1 MLNPFTHRKVLRRGE
16 PARAWVRQLRRRPR
30 GKAPS
35 SVPMTIDVE
44 RRGGR
49 RYEIHDRWIVVGE
62 QPISVG
68 SELAVRVDRSHHRRV
83 AIDWEATRRVYH
95 ERTAER
101 GRRLTTGVPVP
112 VTRVKEILEQQ
123 GLEHPPAPPP
133 EPAPVRP
140 TVDAKPAKP
149 LTKGRGAPL
158 AGPEDD
164 PPGTGGAS
172 GAGAVDDAGAESA
185 DDDLIARLER
195 LAGLHESGALTD
207 DEFHAVKAHLLG

>member
-1 MLNPFTHRKVLRRGE
+1 
-16 PARAWVRQLRRRPR
+16 
-30 GKAPS
+30 
-35 SVPMTIDVE
+35 MTIDVE
-44 RRGGR
+44 RPGGR
-49 RYEIHDRWIVVGE
+49 RYEIHDRWLVVGE

-83 AIDWEATRRVYH
+83 AIDWEATRQVYL

-101 GRRLTTGVPVP
+101 GRRLATGVPVP

-133 EPAPVRP
+133 ERVPGRAAPQLP
-140 TVDAKPAKP
+140 VDAKPAKP
-149 LTKGRGAPL
+149 LTRGRDALL
-158 AGPEDD
+158 ARPAED
-164 PPGTGGAS
+164 PPETG
-172 GAGAVDDAGAESA
+172 DAGGEATGE

>member
-101 GRRLTTGVPVP
+101 GRRLATGVPVP
-112 VTRVKEILEQQ
+112 AGFRRILPN
-123 GLEHPPAPPP
+123 PPRSMC
-133 EPAPVRP
+133 PV
-140 TVDAKPAKP
+140 
-149 LTKGRGAPL
+149 GA
-158 AGPEDD
+158 
-164 PPGTGGAS
+164 
-172 GAGAVDDAGAESA
+172 
-185 DDDLIARLER
+185 
-195 LAGLHESGALTD
+195 
-207 DEFHAVKAHLLG
+207 